1 MLSAEQ
7 RVVTNVSEWVSFPD
21 CRSRARGACCRE
33 RREAS
38 QHFIDKCSV
47 KIVFCVS
54 VSLRRAVS
62 YNQVKWA
69 SVIPCLKKPGAAAGR
84 GERRDSGGLQ
94 SVSPSLASRPP
105 LRRPPTW
112 EMSAPAGW
120 SPSGCPCLTS
130 PAPPSGRV
138 TWVLTGESNSVTVE
152 TAYTH
157 IHAEVTGKILSFVYH
172 CFTLFLFTSANGANS
187 GRAIVKLE
195 IW

>member
-38 QHFIDKCSV
+38 QHFIDNCFV

-62 YNQVKWA
+62 YNQVRWA
-69 SVIPCLKKPGAAAGR
+69 SAILCRGLLQREER
-84 GERRDSGGLQ
+84 GETPEVCRQSVRLWPRDRRSRGGRHEWSRTRRDDH
-94 SVSPSLASRPP
+94 
-105 LRRPPTW
+105 
-112 EMSAPAGW
+112 
-120 SPSGCPCLTS
+120 PSGCPCLTS

-138 TWVLTGESNSVTVE
+138 TWVLLCQNIDADTSAFLWHGPQRPWDWRPLKDEW
-152 TAYTH
+152 
-157 IHAEVTGKILSFVYH
+157 
-172 CFTLFLFTSANGANS
+172 TLF
-187 GRAIVKLE
+187 KH
-195 IW
+195 